1 MMYDRE
7 NCWISFFWHFSPQN
21 CMFSNKRQYSVIVRM
36 KDSGFRLNFLSGKM
50 EIRIVSISKDGGE
63 N

>member
-1 MMYDRE
+1 
-7 NCWISFFWHFSPQN
+7 
-21 CMFSNKRQYSVIVRM
+21 MFSNKRQYSVIVRM